1 MSGHYSGG
9 GEGQMVRKEVVEEA
23 VIVVGLVAAQ
33 VAYAGNSVL
42 MGYVMSF
49 GVDPLTLILFAS
61 LSTFF
66 FLSPLALC
74 FERSLWPKT
83 LTLKLMIQ
91 LVLIS
96 FGGVTLFQTL
106 FLKGIKLTSPA
117 MATAM
122 PNLAPGLIFIIA
134 WTVGYFSSMSVPFIA
149 SSSLIPVSDGVIKSR
164 LERVN
169 WSLLYSKIKIVGTV
183 LCVAGA
189 VTMSLMHSAAAKGSA
204 SYLVFDKQKI
214 IGSSYL
220 LGAVFMMSSI
230 VVLQAATLGDF
241 PAPISLSAVT
251 SLIGVFTTIA
261 AQLFEGRIV
270 ETSWP
275 LVSFGAVCGISLLA
289 GTIGGACVSF
299 SAWAMKKR
307 GPVLVSMFS
316 PIGTFCSVVLSFA
329 TLGDTINIGSGAGI
343 FIMFTGL
350 YLVLWAKGKE
360 GYLNKGGLLSE
371 SDAEKPLLG

>member
-134 WTVGYFSSMSVPFIA
+134 WTVG
-149 SSSLIPVSDGVIKSR
+149 

-329 TLGDTINIGSGAGI
+329 TLGDTINIGSGAGM